1 MTNVRCD
8 KKKLVEVIGK
18 GKGHWPSFYM
28 LEAVNDVLPECAET
42 VDFREIN
49 TRDPKDKD
57 RLIELS
63 CALYGKDAVYQK
75 QRLAPIPSI
84 FINGQ
89 LIFDSIPDRD
99 ELKDTIESRINWKGE
114 RHEN

>member
-1 MTNVRCD
+1 MTYERCD

-28 LEAVNDVLPECAET
+28 LEAVNDVLPECAEK

-49 TRDPKDKD
+49 IRDRKDKD

-63 CALYGKDAVYQK
+63 CALYGKDAVFQ
-75 QRLAPIPSI
+75 QHQLAPIPSL
-84 FINGQ
+84 FIDGQ
-89 LIFDSIPDRD
+89 LVFDNIPDRA
-99 ELKDTIESRINWKGE
+99 ELIKAIEIRLYGE
-114 RHEN
+114 GILHED